1 MRRREF
7 IVGLGSAAA
16 SWPLPA
22 RAQNLGMLV
31 VGYIHSGTR
40 EATPRLVAAFR
51 QGLRDAGFIEGQ
63 NVVVEY
69 RFAQDQQDRLPELA
83 SDLVRLNVAAIAAT
97 GGTRTATIVKAATSK
112 IPVIFE
118 VGADPVR
125 NGLVA
130 SLSRPGGNVTGVNSL
145 IADIWSKQFDLLGK
159 LVPNGRIFAILST
172 GDPTAN
178 QLEQLRQEAQPTAD
192 AIGRKLLIVTAF
204 NLPEL
209 DEMFPSLLR
218 QGADAIIV
226 RAGPLAY
233 SWRKQLAALA
243 LRYSIPAIYP
253 TRDNVEAGG
262 LMSYGINVDE
272 SFRLVGRYTG
282 RVLKGEKPADLP
294 VQQATKFEFLINL
307 KAATALGLQIPP
319 TLLAL
324 ADEVIE

>member
-7 IVGLGSAAA
+7 IAGLGSAAA
-16 SWPLPA
+16 SWPLAA
-22 RAQNLGMLV
+22 RAQNPRMPV
-31 VGYIHSGTR
+31 VGYIHP
-40 EATPRLVAAFR
+40 ATPEGSPRLAATFR
-51 QGLRDAGFIEGQ
+51 QGLRDTGFIEGQ

-69 RFAQDQQDRLPELA
+69 RFARDELDRLPELA
-83 SDLVRLNVAAIAAT
+83 ADLVKLNVAAIAAT

-125 NGLVA
+125 SGLVA
-130 SLSRPGGNVTGVNSL
+130 NLSRPGGNVTGVNSL

-159 LVPNGRIFAILST
+159 LVPNVRVFAILAA
-172 GDPTAN
+172 GNTADS
-178 QLEQLRQEAQPTAD
+178 LEQLRQEVQPTAD
-192 AIGRKLLIVTAF
+192 AIGRKLLIVTASSA
-204 NLPEL
+204 PEL
-209 DEMFPSLLR
+209 DELFPSLVR
-218 QGADAIIV
+218 QGADTLVV
-226 RAGPLAY
+226 RGSPLAY
-233 SWRKQLAALA
+233 GWREQLAALA
-243 LRYSIPAIYP
+243 VRYSIPAIYP

-307 KAATALGLQIPP
+307 KAAKALGLEIPP

>member
-1 MRRREF
+1 MRRRTF
-7 IVGLGSAAA
+7 IAGLGSAAA
-16 SWPLPA
+16 SWPRAA
-22 RAQNLGMLV
+22 RAQNPGMPV
-31 VGYIHSGTR
+31 VGYIHSATR
-40 EATPRLVAAFR
+40 EATLRLVAAFR

-83 SDLVRLNVAAIAAT
+83 ADLVRLNVAAIAAT
-97 GGTRTATIVKAATSK
+97 GGTRTATIAKAATSK
-112 IPVIFE
+112 IPIIFE

-178 QLEQLRQEAQPTAD
+178 QLEQLRQEAQPAAD
-192 AIGRKLLIVTAF
+192 AIGRKLLIVTVF

-209 DEMFPSLLR
+209 DELFPSLVR
-218 QGADAIIV
+218 QGADALIV

-233 SWRKQLAALA
+233 GWREQLAALA

-253 TRDNVEAGG
+253 TRENVEAGG
-262 LMSYGINVDE
+262 LMSYGIKVDE
-272 SFRLVGRYTG
+272 SFRLVGVYTG
-282 RVLKGEKPADLP
+282 RILKGEKPGDLP
-294 VQQATKFEFLINL
+294 VQQATKFELVINL
-307 KAATALGLQIPP
+307 KAAKPLSLEIPP

>member
-1 MRRREF
+1 M
-7 IVGLGSAAA
+7 
-16 SWPLPA
+16 P
-22 RAQNLGMLV
+22 V
-31 VGYIHSGTR
+31 VGYIHTATR

-192 AIGRKLLIVTAF
+192 AIGRKLLIVTAL

-209 DEMFPSLLR
+209 DEMFHSLVR

-233 SWRKQLAALA
+233 SWREQLAALA
-243 LRYSIPAIYP
+243 LRYSIPANYP

-282 RVLKGEKPADLP
+282 RVLNGEKPADLP
-294 VQQATKFEFLINL
+294 VQQATKFELVINL
-307 KAATALGLQIPP
+307 KAAKALGLQIPP